1 MSLAPGSRLG
11 AYEIVSPLGAGGMG
25 EVYRARDTKL
35 NRDVAIKILPDLF
48 AHDSERVARFAR
60 EAQTLAALNH
70 PNIAQIYGIL
80 EEGGETHL
88 HALVMELVEGD
99 ELSVL
104 IARPSTSAQGVPS
117 SVEGRG
123 AMPLADVLPSAKQIA
138 DALEAAHEQ
147 GIVHRDLKPANIK
160 VRADGTV
167 KVLDFGLAKALD
179 PAGTS
184 ASGDAAH
191 SPTMT
196 AAAFAQGFGGP
207 GTQMGMI
214 IGTAAYMAPE
224 QAKGKAVD
232 RRADIW
238 AFGVVLYEMLTG
250 RRAFPGDDV
259 SEVLA
264 SVLKSDPDWGV
275 VPAGLPA
282 GVRRLLRRCLE
293 KDPRK
298 RLSAIGD
305 ARFDL
310 DDVEPAAAPAPS
322 TVRPPSRWRWV
333 PWAIAAAS
341 VVAAAALA
349 VNQFRPAS
357 REPGRTIRFHV
368 ETPESSSQ
376 TRRGRGFQLSPD
388 GRFLVISS
396 AGELWVRPLDS
407 VSFRRIEGSDG
418 ATYPF
423 WSPDSAW
430 IGFFADGQLK
440 KVARDGGTVQRICD
454 APDGRGAAWGPDH
467 VVVFSAAQGRAGLLR
482 VNDQG
487 GQPTAVTHVPAAE
500 SNRYHRY
507 PQFLPDGRS
516 FLFQFLTPSAEAAG
530 IYVGTTDGGAPVHVL
545 SGADQAMYAPAPGGS
560 TGFLLY
566 RRQNALLAQPF
577 DPVARRTIGDAM
589 PVADAVGSGPNT
601 GSGAFSVSPAGLLAF
616 SGDWTQSGELVWVD
630 RAGQRLGAINGE
642 SREIQGLSLA
652 RGSTRVAYGAGT
664 PSDVWVQSLPG
675 GEPSRFTFG
684 PAPGWAYPLWSP
696 DGRELVYTTFDLVGF
711 PTYEIRRRRADRG
724 GAEETLLKATETL
737 YPWDWS
743 PDGRFLVFSDEAFDL
758 ALLPLLGDHRPVS
771 LLTAPGIQ
779 ALAQFSPD
787 GRFLAYTSDQQGQTD
802 VFVGTVPTS
811 GAVWQVSTNGGS
823 MPRWRR
829 DGRELYYRAVDGTL
843 MVVAFGTGA
852 GSGGATV
859 MDDRLAPR
867 PLFKGIPSSGN
878 TPLFTYAAA
887 DDGQRFL
894 VGASRKTDQ
903 PPITLVVNWQ
913 AAFGAAHTEPR
924 R

>member
-1 MSLAPGSRLG
+1 MSLAPGARLG
-11 AYEIVSPLGAGGMG
+11 SYDIVAALGEGGMG
-25 EVYRARDTKL
+25 EVYRARDSKL
-35 NRDVAIKILPDLF
+35 NRDVAIKILPDAF
-48 AHDSERVARFAR
+48 AHDSDRVARFAR
-60 EAQTLAALNH
+60 EAQTLASLNH

-80 EEGGETHL
+80 EEAPSTGSGQGGANHI

-99 ELSVL
+99 DLSEL
-104 IARPSTSAQGVPS
+104 IARRAIPPA
-117 SVEGRG
+117 E
-123 AMPLADVLPSAKQIA
+123 ALPIARQIA
-138 DALEAAHEQ
+138 DALETAHEQ

-160 VRADGTV
+160 VRTDGTV

-179 PAGTS
+179 PAGNSGNGS
-184 ASGDAAH
+184 ADH

-196 AAAFAQGFGGP
+196 ARA
-207 GTQMGMI
+207 TQMGMI

-275 VPAGLPA
+275 FPAGLPA
-282 GVRRLLRRCLE
+282 GVPRLLRRCLE

-310 DDVEPAAAPAPS
+310 DDVEPTAALAPGAM
-322 TVRPPSRWRWV
+322 RPRSRWRWV

-341 VVAAAALA
+341 LVAAATLA
-349 VNQFRPAS
+349 VGQFRPAP
-357 REPGRTIRFHV
+357 RAPDRTIRFHV

-376 TRRGRGFQLSPD
+376 TRRGQGFQLSPD
-388 GRFLVISS
+388 GRFLAISS

-407 VSFRRIEGSDG
+407 ERFRRVEGSDG
-418 ATYPF
+418 ASYPF

-430 IGFFADGQLK
+430 IGFFADGQLR
-440 KVARDGGTVQRICD
+440 KVARDGGTVQKICD
-454 APDGRGAAWGPDH
+454 APDARGATWGPDH
-467 VVVFSAAQGRAGLLR
+467 VVVFSSAQGRRGLLR
-482 VNDQG
+482 VDAQG
-487 GQPTAVTHVPAAE
+487 GQPTAVTQVPAAE

-507 PQFLPDGRS
+507 PQFLPDGRG
-516 FLFQFLTPSAEAAG
+516 FLFQYLTPSPEAAG
-530 IYVGTTDGGAPVHVL
+530 IYVGTIDGGAPVRVL
-545 SGADQAMYAPAPGGS
+545 DGVDQAMYAPGPDGR

-566 RRQNALLAQPF
+566 RRQSTLMAQPF
-577 DPVARRTIGDAM
+577 DPAARRTTGDAM

-616 SGDWTQSGELVWVD
+616 SSDWSQSGELIWVD

-642 SREIQGLSLA
+642 SREMRGISLA
-652 RGSTRVAYGAGT
+652 RGSTRVAYGAG
-664 PSDVWVQSLPG
+664 PPADVWVQSLPG

-684 PAPGWAYPLWSP
+684 PDPGWAYPLWSP
-696 DGRELVYTTFDLVGF
+696 DGRDLIYTTYDLVGF
-711 PTYEIRRRRADRG
+711 PKYEIRRRRADRG
-724 GAEETLLKATETL
+724 GAEEVLLQASETL

-743 PDGRFLVFSDEAFDL
+743 PDGRFVVFSDEAFDL
-758 ALLPLLGDHRPVS
+758 ALLPLAGDRRPVP
-771 LLTAPGIQ
+771 LMTAPGIQ

-787 GRFLAYTSDQQGQTD
+787 GRLLAYTSDQQGQSE
-802 VFVGTVPTS
+802 VFVGTVPAG

-829 DGRELYYRAVDGTL
+829 DGRELYYCAVDGTL
-843 MVVAFGTGA
+843 MVVSFGA
-852 GSGGATV
+852 GVVGRGAAAI
-859 MDDRLAPR
+859 DERSAPT

-878 TPLFTYAAA
+878 TPVFTYAVA

-913 AAFGAAHTEPR
+913 AALGIARVAQRP
-924 R
+924 